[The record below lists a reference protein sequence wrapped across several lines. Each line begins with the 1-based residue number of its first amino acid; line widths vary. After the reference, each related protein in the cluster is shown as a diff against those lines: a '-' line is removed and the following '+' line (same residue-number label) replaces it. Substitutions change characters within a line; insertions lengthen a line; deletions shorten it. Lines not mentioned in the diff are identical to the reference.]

1 MVSVCSTWRF
11 NYPAVEVADAELE
24 LALKLIDM
32 LSTKWDAETFADEYR
47 EALMDRITAKIEGR
61 EFVEAKAPAPAEA
74 VDLVA
79 ALKASIEAAEKSAG
93 DGEAEAESEPVPA
106 AKKKATRKRK
116 VAAKP

>member
-1 MVSVCSTWRF
+1 T
-11 NYPAVEVADAELE
+11 ELE
-24 LALKLIDM
+24 IALKLIDM

-93 DGEAEAESEPVPA
+93 DSGAETESEPAPA
-106 AKKKATRKRK
+106 ANKAPKKKATRKRK